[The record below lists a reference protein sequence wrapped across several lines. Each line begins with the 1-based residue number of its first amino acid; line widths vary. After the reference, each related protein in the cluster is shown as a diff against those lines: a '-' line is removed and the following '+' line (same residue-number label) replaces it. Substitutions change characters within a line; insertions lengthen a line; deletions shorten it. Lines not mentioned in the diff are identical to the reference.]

1 MQRQHVGLILGLMA
15 WCMQLVVFVQPFLPG
30 HSVPGFGVCQIII
43 DAFGSSPSGQP
54 AFHTRSQ
61 SHSQSGHVLA
71 VQAQQSQYRQL
82 QYHQSQQRQSFQHDS
97 PPHQHAMA
105 DAVAR
110 PATPVHTVDHHFS
123 HLSCGFC
130 TLYGHAIPP
139 PDLQPFWSAA
149 ALTVYITLPRFYY
162 AATPALTPDY
172 ITPQSRAPP
181 PDYIA

>member
-1 MQRQHVGLILGLMA
+1 
-15 WCMQLVVFVQPFLPG
+15 MQLVVFVQPFLPG

-43 DAFGSSPSGQP
+43 DAFRYSPSEQ
-54 AFHTRSQ
+54 AASHTQGQ
-61 SHSQSGHVLA
+61 SHSQSGHMLA
-71 VQAQQSQYRQL
+71 VQAQQSQQ
-82 QYHQSQQRQSFQHDS
+82 HQSQQRQSAQHYLLQHHS
-97 PPHQHAMA
+97 PQHQHTMA
-105 DAVAR
+105 DAMAG

-149 ALTVYITLPRFYY
+149 ALTVYVTLPRFYY
-162 AATPALTPDY
+162 AAIPALTPDY
-172 ITPQSRAPP
+172 INPQSRAPP